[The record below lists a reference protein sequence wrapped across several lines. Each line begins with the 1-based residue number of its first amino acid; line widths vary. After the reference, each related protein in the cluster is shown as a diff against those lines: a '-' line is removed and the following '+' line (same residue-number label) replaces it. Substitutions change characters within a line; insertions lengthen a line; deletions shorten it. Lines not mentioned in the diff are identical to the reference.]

1 MPSIRTTAIASLLFS
16 MLAGAPIANAHEE
29 DASAFSMKD
38 PPALSSEQNA
48 RLSTALGLLASIDPS
63 IERKAPKV
71 RFAFFPHDGVLAG
84 YFEPHR
90 GIVGLDEGRS
100 DCAMA
105 AMLAHEL
112 THAGRL
118 GVGPESRMVRRTQEF
133 AADYAD
139 YMIDEEAIAFL
150 AQVRV
155 AKALRCLDE
164 FEPAVLAFEARTWGR
179 PEDEARAIFRATY
192 DFAPGY
198 WSSYFMAFMAD
209 EAGVAP
215 SSGP

>member
-1 MPSIRTTAIASLLFS
+1 MPSIRTTATASLLFT
-16 MLAGAPIANAHEE
+16 MLAFAPIANAHEE
-29 DASAFSMKD
+29 DASPFSLKD

-84 YFEPHR
+84 YFEPNR

-118 GVGPESRMVRRTQEF
+118 GVGPGSRMVHRTQAF
-133 AADYAD
+133 AGDYAD
-139 YMIDEEAIAFL
+139 FMVDEEAIAFL
-150 AQVRV
+150 AQIRV
-155 AKALRCLDE
+155 AKGLHCLDE
-164 FEPAVLAFEARTWGR
+164 FEPAVTALEARTWGK
-179 PEDEARAIFRATY
+179 PEAEARAIFRTTY

-198 WSSYFMAFMAD
+198 WASYFMAFMAD
-209 EAGVAP
+209 GPGVAP
-215 SSGP
+215 SSGQ